1 MGDDVACANTS
12 ETRPAS
18 AFRVHINELDTHER
32 RNKVLRKW
40 GGQREGR
47 DGTNDTTLVFG
58 FERSKNLVRGFSTNI
73 YK

>member
-1 MGDDVACANTS
+1 MGDDVACAN
-12 ETRPAS
+12 RPSS
-18 AFRVHINELDTHER
+18 AFHVYINELDTHER

-40 GGQREGR
+40 GRQREGR

-58 FERSKNLVRGFSTNI
+58 FERNKNLARGFSINI